1 MNAVL
6 WWIKPI
12 SSKIRHFTG
21 SSAPTDRWNIVTVY
35 DTDLVNIKA
44 LYDLPQIWSLTGE
57 YEFYC
62 GCMCRITLAYN
73 ITPA

>member
-35 DTDLVNIKA
+35 DTDLVDIKA
-44 LYDLPQIWSLTGE
+44 LYDLPQI
-57 YEFYC
+57 
-62 GCMCRITLAYN
+62 
-73 ITPA
+73 